1 MNWLD
6 IVLLLILAWSI
17 ATSFRK
23 GLTREVLGLA
33 SVVVAFLLA
42 LWFYGT
48 AGAYLTPYVS
58 SRSLA
63 NLAGFLAVFAAV
75 MLLGSLVGFIVGKF
89 LRVTGLSIVDH
100 ALGAAFGALR
110 GTLIAIVL
118 IMAIM
123 AFSTGDRPRLEL
135 VELGLEGVGGDVVEA
150 ALHDLLA
157 VVGNVERDFLELGA
171 LRDAHANFLEARKGT
186 RFGVANGHRQLR
198 LQHIEV
204 AHIGFQGRFVEGG
217 LLRRVGG
224 AEQKGAQ

>member
-123 AFSTGDRPRLEL
+123 AFSTGDRPPESVVRSRCARPRRGLPEEL
-135 VELGLEGVGGDVVEA
+135 RAGQSGLGKDY
-150 ALHDLLA
+150 
-157 VVGNVERDFLELGA
+157 RQGA
-171 LRDAHANFLEARKGT
+171 SS
-186 RFGVANGHRQLR
+186 
-198 LQHIEV
+198 
-204 AHIGFQGRFVEGG
+204 
-217 LLRRVGG
+217 
-224 AEQKGAQ
+224 GAQRAKGKKR